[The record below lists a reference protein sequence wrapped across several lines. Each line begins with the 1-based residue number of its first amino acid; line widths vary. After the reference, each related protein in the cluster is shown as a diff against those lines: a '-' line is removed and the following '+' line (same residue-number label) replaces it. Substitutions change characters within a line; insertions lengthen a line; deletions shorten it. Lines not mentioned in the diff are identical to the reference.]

1 VHEVS
6 PDASDPGRFKFI
18 EVNDRACQY
27 LGYSREELLQMS
39 VPQIDAP
46 ETLSNVPAIVKKLFT
61 EGRAT
66 WEGIHVSKDERKI
79 HVEIS
84 NQLFELYGKPMIL
97 STVRDITERKKA
109 EEALR
114 ESESKFHSLFD
125 MSPLVI
131 AVTDVETGKL
141 IDVNEKFCEVAKY
154 DRKEICGHTT
164 TELGFYSR
172 DDRERFLKEL
182 LSYGEVRG
190 LEMDFK
196 VRDGSIVNSLM
207 FSRLVQINGKTFIL
221 TVFQDITERKRFE
234 ESLKQLMHKHQLIL
248 DAAGEGIVGMD
259 LEGKIT
265 FANPFVIGTTGYKI
279 EELIGQKL
287 HNLLHYKKPDGTPYP
302 YEECPSYE
310 TLKNGTPKNIRDEVF
325 FKKDGT
331 SFPVRYTSTPII
343 EEGIIKGAVVTFRDI
358 TERKRLEEQF
368 LQAQK
373 MEAVGHLAGGVAH
386 DFNNIL
392 TAIIGYGN
400 LLQMKIKEDDPL
412 RAYINQILLSSEKAA
427 NLTHGLLAFS
437 RKQIINP
444 KPVNLN
450 DIVKNVEKLLLRL
463 IGEDIELK
471 TILNPLTPPFDKGGQ
486 GGIGDLI
493 VMADSGQI
501 EQVLMNLATN
511 ARDAM
516 PEGGTLTISTEIVE
530 LDREYIIT
538 SGYGKPGKY
547 ALISVA
553 DTGKGIDEKTK
564 RFIFEPFFTTKERG
578 KGTGLGLAVAYGIIK
593 QHNGNIEVYS
603 ELGKGTTFR
612 IYLPIVEA
620 EVEETEPKVIT
631 TPIGGKETIL
641 IAEDNIDVRNYTKT
655 VLEEFGYKV
664 IEAVNGEDAIN
675 RFMENKNIIEF
686 LLLDVIMPKKNG
698 KEVYDAIK
706 KVWPDIKA
714 LFMSGYAEDIIHRK
728 GILEEGLN
736 FVLKPI
742 SPQELLKRI
751 REILESK
758 K

>member
-1 VHEVS
+1 LGDVTGKRPEDVAQDQEMLALWDSNNRRAFAGEVVSGEVS
-6 PDASDPGRFKFI
+6 FRIIKGEERYFYNIIAPIKDHGKI
-18 EVNDRACQY
+18 YGILGVN
-27 LGYSREELLQMS
+27 
-39 VPQIDAP
+39 I
-46 ETLSNVPAIVKKLFT
+46 
-61 EGRAT
+61 
-66 WEGIHVSKDERKI
+66 
-79 HVEIS
+79 
-84 NQLFELYGKPMIL
+84 
-97 STVRDITERKKA
+97 
-109 EEALR
+109 
-114 ESESKFHSLFD
+114 
-125 MSPLVI
+125 
-131 AVTDVETGKL
+131 
-141 IDVNEKFCEVAKY
+141 
-154 DRKEICGHTT
+154 
-164 TELGFYSR
+164 
-172 DDRERFLKEL
+172 
-182 LSYGEVRG
+182 
-190 LEMDFK
+190 
-196 VRDGSIVNSLM
+196 
-207 FSRLVQINGKTFIL
+207 
-221 TVFQDITERKRFE
+221 DITERKRFE

-265 FANPFVIGTTGYKI
+265 FANPFAVKTTGYKI
-279 EELIGQKL
+279 EEIIGQNL
-287 HNLLHYKKPDGTPYP
+287 HQLLHYKKPDGTPYP

-310 TLKNGTPKNIRDEVF
+310 TLKNGISKNIRDEVF
-325 FKKDGT
+325 FRKDGT

-358 TERKRLEEQF
+358 TERKRFEEQY

-463 IGEDIELK
+463 IGEDIELQ
-471 TILNPLTPPFDKGGQ
+471 TLLADK
-486 GGIGDLI
+486 DLI

-501 EQVLMNLATN
+501 EQVLMNFATN

-516 PEGGTLTISTEIVE
+516 PEGGTLIISTEIVE

-564 RFIFEPFFTTKERG
+564 GFIFEPFFTTKERER
-578 KGTGLGLAVAYGIIK
+578 GTGLGLAVVYGIVK
-593 QHNGNIEVYS
+593 QHNGNIDVYS
-603 ELGKGTTFR
+603 ELDKGTTFR
-612 IYLPIVEA
+612 IYLPIIEE
-620 EVEETEPKVIT
+620 EVEETKPKVII
-631 TPIGGKETIL
+631 TPIGGKETVL

-675 RFMENKNIIEF
+675 RFMENKDRIDF

-698 KEVYDAIK
+698 KEVYESIK
-706 KVWPDIKA
+706 KVRPDIKA

>member
-1 VHEVS
+1 MGDVTGKRPEDVAQDQEMLALWDSNNRRAFAGEVVSGEVS
-6 PDASDPGRFKFI
+6 FRIIKGEERYFYNIIAPIKDHGKI
-18 EVNDRACQY
+18 YGILGVN
-27 LGYSREELLQMS
+27 
-39 VPQIDAP
+39 I
-46 ETLSNVPAIVKKLFT
+46 
-61 EGRAT
+61 
-66 WEGIHVSKDERKI
+66 
-79 HVEIS
+79 
-84 NQLFELYGKPMIL
+84 
-97 STVRDITERKKA
+97 
-109 EEALR
+109 
-114 ESESKFHSLFD
+114 
-125 MSPLVI
+125 
-131 AVTDVETGKL
+131 
-141 IDVNEKFCEVAKY
+141 
-154 DRKEICGHTT
+154 
-164 TELGFYSR
+164 
-172 DDRERFLKEL
+172 
-182 LSYGEVRG
+182 
-190 LEMDFK
+190 
-196 VRDGSIVNSLM
+196 
-207 FSRLVQINGKTFIL
+207 
-221 TVFQDITERKRFE
+221 DITERKRFE

-265 FANPFVIGTTGYKI
+265 FANPFAVKTTGYKI
-279 EELIGQKL
+279 EEIIGQNL
-287 HNLLHYKKPDGTPYP
+287 HQLLHYKKPDGTPYP

-310 TLKNGTPKNIRDEVF
+310 TLKNGISKNIRDEVF
-325 FKKDGT
+325 FRKDGT

-358 TERKRLEEQF
+358 TERKRFEEQY

-463 IGEDIELK
+463 IGEDIELQ
-471 TILNPLTPPFDKGGQ
+471 TLLADK
-486 GGIGDLI
+486 DLI

-501 EQVLMNLATN
+501 EQVLMNFATN

-516 PEGGTLTISTEIVE
+516 PEGGTLIISTEIVE

-564 RFIFEPFFTTKERG
+564 GFIFEPFFTTKERER
-578 KGTGLGLAVAYGIIK
+578 GTGLGLAVVYGIVK
-593 QHNGNIEVYS
+593 QHNGNIDVYS
-603 ELGKGTTFR
+603 ELDKGTTFR
-612 IYLPIVEA
+612 IYLPIIEE
-620 EVEETEPKVIT
+620 EVEETKPKVII
-631 TPIGGKETIL
+631 TPIGGKETVL

-675 RFMENKNIIEF
+675 RFMENKDRIDF

-698 KEVYDAIK
+698 KEVYESIK
-706 KVWPDIKA
+706 KVRPDIKA

>member
-1 VHEVS
+1 MK
-6 PDASDPGRFKFI
+6 DIYKTKKQLI
-18 EVNDRACQY
+18 
-27 LGYSREELLQMS
+27 EELEALRQQ
-39 VPQIDAP
+39 V
-46 ETLSNVPAIVKKLFT
+46 T
-61 EGRAT
+61 E
-66 WEGIHVSKDERKI
+66 
-79 HVEIS
+79 
-84 NQLFELYGKPMIL
+84 L
-97 STVRDITERKKA
+97 KKA
-109 EEALR
+109 ETKQKQAEKVFRENEARLR
-114 ESESKFHSLFD
+114 TVIESIPFD
-125 MSPLVI
+125 IFMIDATGHYVLQNSTCRKNLG
-131 AVTDVETGKL
+131 DVTGKRPE
-141 IDVNEKFCEVAKY
+141 DVAQDQEMLALWDSNNRRAFA
-154 DRKEICGHTT
+154 
-164 TELGFYSR
+164 
-172 DDRERFLKEL
+172 
-182 LSYGEVRG
+182 GEVVSGEVSFRIIKG
-190 LEMDFK
+190 EERYFYNIIAPIKDHGKIYGIL
-196 VRDGSIVNSLM
+196 GVN
-207 FSRLVQINGKTFIL
+207 I
-221 TVFQDITERKRFE
+221 DITERKRFE

-265 FANPFVIGTTGYKI
+265 FANPFAVKTTGYKI
-279 EELIGQKL
+279 EEIIGQNL
-287 HNLLHYKKPDGTPYP
+287 HQLLHYKKPDGTPYP
-302 YEECPSYE
+302 YEEYPSYE
-310 TLKNGTPKNIRDEVF
+310 TLKNGISKNIRDEVF
-325 FKKDGT
+325 FRKDGT

-358 TERKRLEEQF
+358 TERKRLEEQY

-463 IGEDIELK
+463 IGEDIELQ
-471 TILNPLTPPFDKGGQ
+471 TLLADK
-486 GGIGDLI
+486 DLI

-501 EQVLMNLATN
+501 EQVLMNFATN

-516 PEGGTLTISTEIVE
+516 PEGGTLIISTEIVE

-564 RFIFEPFFTTKERG
+564 GFIFEPFFTTKERER
-578 KGTGLGLAVAYGIIK
+578 GTGLGLAVVYGIVK
-593 QHNGNIEVYS
+593 QHNGNIDVYS
-603 ELGKGTTFR
+603 ELDKGTTFR
-612 IYLPIVEA
+612 IYLPIIEE
-620 EVEETEPKVIT
+620 EVEETKPKVII
-631 TPIGGKETIL
+631 TPIGGKETVL

-675 RFMENKNIIEF
+675 RFMENKDRIDF

-698 KEVYDAIK
+698 KEVYESIK
-706 KVWPDIKA
+706 KVRPDIKA